1 MNPGITRPAALLT
14 RAFSSRAAPNTVL
27 FLCLIGLVALFSTQ
41 SESFLTW
48 SNFKII
54 LTNDAAIG
62 IVVAAC
68 TLLIIAG
75 HIDLSVGSNMAFSG
89 TLAALAVVHWGLPD
103 GLAMAI
109 GVMAGM
115 TVGAVNGLLCALLR
129 MNPIIVTLGMLSVLR
144 GLILLV
150 IPTDIYGLGDLFNYA
165 GNGEIAGIPILLI
178 AVALAFGAAAVF
190 VGATVWG
197 RHIYALGVNPQ
208 AAFFAGLPVRGLPFA
223 LYVLTGTAAGSAG
236 VLLVARLDGSSPGS
250 VGLQMELQVLTIILL
265 GGVAFAG
272 GTGRIVGVV
281 TAWIFLGVLR
291 NGLTL
296 LNVTPYFQLV
306 VSGLALV
313 LAAAFDSVGSTL
325 LPWLD
330 RRRAVRLRLGSPPR
344 ASHEGPKTE

>member
-1 MNPGITRPAALLT
+1 MSPQTARPAALLT
-14 RAFSSRAAPNTVL
+14 RAFGSNTAPNTVL
-27 FLCLIGLVALFSTQ
+27 FLCLVGLIALFSSQ

-48 SNFKII
+48 TNFKII

-62 IVVAAC
+62 IVAAAS

-89 TLAALAVVHWGLPD
+89 TLAALAVVQWGLPD
-103 GLAMAI
+103 APAMAI
-109 GVMAGM
+109 GVAAGM
-115 TVGAVNGLLCALLR
+115 MVGVVNGVLCALLR

-144 GLILLV
+144 GLILLI
-150 IPTDIYGLGDLFNYA
+150 IPTDIYGLGELFNYV
-165 GNGEIAGIPILLI
+165 GNGEVAGIPILLLM
-178 AVALAFGAAAVF
+178 VALAFAAATVF
-190 VGATVWG
+190 VGTTVWG
-197 RHIYALGVNPQ
+197 RHIYALGINPQ
-208 AAFFAGLPVRGLPFA
+208 AAYFAGLPVRGLPLA
-223 LYVLTGTAAGSAG
+223 LYVLTGTAAGMAG

-281 TAWIFLGVLR
+281 MAWIFLGVLR

-330 RRRAVRLRLGSPPR
+330 RRRAVRLRL
-344 ASHEGPKTE
+344 ASHPTIGREKARTE